1 MLSWHRQK
9 RRTWVAIVCVA
20 GSVSSAG
27 CARTR
32 PDETAEGTAT
42 LFVEK
47 MYESQWNADSAKVAY
62 SLLSE
67 RNQKNLSIRAE
78 RIGMVLGRR
87 VTPENMLS
95 LAPML
100 LRFPP
105 RTYERGKTVEG
116 RTKVKVLGE
125 LDSEEAE
132 LDLVSSDGRFYRVDL
147 NLPDAPPKF
156 EVKR

>member
-1 MLSWHRQK
+1 
-9 RRTWVAIVCVA
+9 
-20 GSVSSAG
+20 
-27 CARTR
+27 
-32 PDETAEGTAT
+32 
-42 LFVEK
+42 
-47 MYESQWNADSAKVAY
+47 
-62 SLLSE
+62 
-67 RNQKNLSIRAE
+67 
-78 RIGMVLGRR
+78 
-87 VTPENMLS
+87 MLS

-125 LDSEEAE
+125 LESEEAE
-132 LDLVSSDGRFYRVDL
+132 LDLVSADGRYYRVDL